1 MCRCRWWRSRSART
15 PIPSSSRRWRPPPA
29 APSSSRTTWW
39 RHSGRRRGTSE
50 RAEIAVRHRLA
61 APVALAAAVVVFFGV
76 FLFTRSLLW
85 PPLLAGVAAFGVY
98 LMVDDRSPVKVESDN
113 YAEEADQKVGDAL
126 RTVKEL
132 QRLARDVQR
141 PPARAALEGACRY
154 VPELFE
160 RVKAKSPN
168 SLYSTASQI
177 GGHLTSLEGAVKQ
190 YLDIQRN
197 PVLYTDPE
205 SLAKSGE

>member
-1 MCRCRWWRSRSART
+1 
-15 PIPSSSRRWRPPPA
+15 
-29 APSSSRTTWW
+29 
-39 RHSGRRRGTSE
+39 
-50 RAEIAVRHRLA
+50 V
-61 APVALAAAVVVFFGV
+61 AVVVFFGV

-98 LMVDDRSPVKVESDN
+98 LMVDDRSPVKVQSDS
-113 YAEEADQKVGDAL
+113 YAEEADRKVADAL
-126 RTVKEL
+126 RTVREV
-132 QRLARDVQR
+132 QRLAREVRR

-168 SLYSTASQI
+168 SLFSTASQI
-177 GGHLTSLEGAVKQ
+177 GGHLASLEGAVKQ

-205 SLAKSGE
+205 SLAKSGELAFQRFADFALDSVRLVNQGDIAQYKANLETVAPPKLPELG